1 MVFRRERYKSN
12 AQVSFV
18 RRAGVRARAILLV
31 RLQAACLSGAAAMT
45 ADEIIARLDGVRERG
60 PGRWS
65 AKCPAH
71 EDRSPS
77 LSIRECDDG
86 TILLHDFGGCDAL
99 SIVGA
104 IGIEFADL
112 FPARN
117 IRRVDHR
124 ERPRIPAS
132 ERLELLEHEIGVAL
146 FIATD
151 FLANR
156 EISDDDYARL
166 VQAVAR
172 IGSSKHG

>member
-1 MVFRRERYKSN
+1 
-12 AQVSFV
+12 
-18 RRAGVRARAILLV
+18 
-31 RLQAACLSGAAAMT
+31 MT

-65 AKCPAH
+65 AKCPSH
-71 EDRSPS
+71 EDKSPS

-99 SIVGA
+99 SIVNA

-132 ERLELLEHEIGVAL
+132 ERLELLEHEIGVA
-146 FIATD
+146 F
-151 FLANR
+151 FL
-156 EISDDDYARL
+156 ISDAVNALSRRENLNSGQSLATLFDDDCKRL
-166 VQAVAR
+166 TLAYQR
-172 IGSSKHG
+172 IGSARHG